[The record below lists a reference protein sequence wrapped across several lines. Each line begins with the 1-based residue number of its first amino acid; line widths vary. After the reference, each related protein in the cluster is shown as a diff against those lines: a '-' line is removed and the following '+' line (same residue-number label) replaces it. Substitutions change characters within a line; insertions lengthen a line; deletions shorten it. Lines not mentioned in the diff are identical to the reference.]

1 MNTMQ
6 YKPTPPEKIERL
18 PSWEIGIEE
27 TRGAPRP
34 WIWNAEAARQ
44 HRLEHP
50 SALRRLLIKLG
61 LVKRDG

>member
-1 MNTMQ
+1 MTLMHRIPPPADEI
-6 YKPTPPEKIERL
+6 YVPPTWK
-18 PSWEIGIEE
+18 IGIEQ

-50 SALRRLLIKLG
+50 SILRRLLIKLG
-61 LVKRDG
+61 LVKRGG